1 MDARHL
7 SRAQFALTQAMDPTA
22 LMRLARSSGFCRRMR
37 SIFPHEVAVAVV
49 TCMATQK
56 TETIADVLRVFNA
69 LTGHN
74 SAYKP
79 FHKKLS
85 KPEFPDFMR
94 MVVGHLLDKLV
105 GDALRPAGHSSL
117 SLFDDILLQDGTS
130 FAIADVLRDVFPG
143 RRTTLSPAAVELHAT
158 MSVWSDQ
165 PVSLSV
171 APDTE
176 AERNYRPMP
185 SELRNCLLIADRGYQ
200 DIDYCREV
208 HSHGGYV
215 LIRHQTAINPA
226 IIDSFADGHSV
237 PAHRGRRL
245 HDIVGK
251 RRHQTFD
258 VDAQWKGVGRK
269 SRPDTKL
276 RVVLLWNDKRCEY
289 LALVTNLDRKQFPPD
304 VLMKLYRLRWQV
316 ELLFKEWKSYCNLH
330 AFTTSKAPIA
340 EGFMW
345 AALAACILKRFIAKA
360 TQRVFGHAE
369 ISTRKT
375 AMTIGHHLFALCE
388 AILEARGVRDALRQ
402 AMHHLNTQARR
413 AHPKRDRR
421 SGRLTL
427 GIEPVLA

>member
-1 MDARHL
+1 MDERNL
-7 SRAQFALTQAMDPTA
+7 SRVQSELTQAMDPEA
-22 LMRLARSSGFCRRMR
+22 LMRLARSSGFCQRMR
-37 SIFPHEVAVAVV
+37 SVFPHEVAVAVIA
-49 TCMATQK
+49 CMATQK
-56 TETIADVLRVFNA
+56 TETIADVLRAFNG

-85 KPEFPDFMR
+85 KPEFAEFMR
-94 MVVGHLLDKLV
+94 MVVCHLLDELV
-105 GDALRPAGHSSL
+105 GDALRPADRSAL
-117 SLFDDILLQDGTS
+117 SMFDDILLQDGTS

-165 PVSLSV
+165 PVSLAV

-176 AERNYRPMP
+176 AERNYRPTP
-185 SELRNCLLIADRGYQ
+185 KELRNRLMIADRGYQ

-215 LIRHQTAINPA
+215 LIRHQIAINPT
-226 IIDSFADGHSV
+226 IINSFAGGKV
-237 PAHRGRRL
+237 VLAHHGRRL

-251 RRHQTFD
+251 RRRQTFD

-269 SRPDTKL
+269 NRPDTRL
-276 RVVLLWNDKRCEY
+276 RVVLLWNEKRGEHM
-289 LALVTNLDRKQFPPD
+289 ALVTNLDRERFPPD
-304 VLMKLYRLRWQV
+304 ALMQLYRLRWQV

-330 AFTTSKAPIA
+330 AFATSKAPIA

-345 AALAACILKRFIAKA
+345 ASLAACILKRFMANA

-375 AMTIGHHLFALCE
+375 AMTIGHHLFALVH
-388 AILEARGVRDALRQ
+388 AVLDASGVRDALRR

-413 AHPKRDRR
+413 AHPKRDRL

-427 GIEPVLA
+427 DIEPVLA